1 MPVRTRLAPSPTG
14 EMHIGSIAM
23 ALKNYVFAKKH
34 AGQFILRIEDT
45 DKTREVKNGLKH
57 ILEVLRAYQIDWD
70 EGPDKGG
77 AYGPYIQSQRLAI
90 YRRYAQKLIDQ
101 GQAYYCFATREELE
115 EMRRKALAA
124 GKPPRYD
131 GRYRHYPLKKALS
144 RIKAGESYV
153 IRLKVPAHQEIIFND
168 LIRGEIKFNSD
179 EVSDQI
185 LIKSDGYP
193 TYHLAVV
200 VDDHLMKITHV
211 MRGEE
216 WISSTPKH
224 ILLYQ
229 AFGWQPPTFAH
240 IPVFLNPNGKGK
252 MSKRKGDVA
261 ALSFLKKGYLV
272 EAVLNFLMI
281 LGWTPKDQR
290 EVLTLA
296 EYEQEFDPKD
306 LSHNAVAFDIK
317 KLDWLN
323 GIYIRQLS
331 NTQLLQ
337 RLQPFIPTEFPQNKL
352 IRVLPLIKERLV
364 TLADFDQLTRFFW
377 QTVKVDR
384 QQLLKRAEPMLVKKQ
399 LQLTL
404 ERLKQLDD
412 WKPTTIEAAIRELE
426 TNYQWQKKQY
436 FMMLRVVFTG
446 RKATPPLFDTIS
458 VIGKN
463 ESLKRLQSNLNH
475 QF

>member
-1 MPVRTRLAPSPTG
+1 MLVRTRLAPSPTG
-14 EMHIGSIAM
+14 AMHIGSIAM

-34 AGQFILRIEDT
+34 GGQFILRIEDT
-45 DKTREVKNGLKH
+45 DKTREVKNGVAQIMEALH
-57 ILEVLRAYQIDWD
+57 AYQIDWD

-77 AYGPYIQSQRLAI
+77 PYEPYLQSRRLDL
-90 YRRYAQKLIDQ
+90 YRQYAQILIDR
-101 GQAYYCFATREELE
+101 GQAYYCFATREELA
-115 EMRRKALAA
+115 EMRQKALAM

-131 GRYRHYPLKKALS
+131 GRYRDYPREKAQA
-144 RIKAGESYV
+144 RIRAGEKYV
-153 IRLKVPAHQEIIFND
+153 IRLKVPSHQEIGFTD
-168 LIRGEIKFNSD
+168 LIRGQIKFNSD
-179 EVSDQI
+179 EISDQI

-229 AFGWQPPTFAH
+229 AFGWKLPVFAH

-261 ALSFLKKGYLV
+261 ALSFLQKGYLK

-290 EVLTLA
+290 EILSLT
-296 EYEQEFDPKD
+296 EYQQEFDLKD

-317 KLDWLN
+317 KLNWLN
-323 GIYIRQLS
+323 GIYIRQL
-331 NTQLLQ
+331 TDQQLTE
-337 RLQPFIPTEFPQNKL
+337 RLRPFIPEGFPQDKL
-352 IRVLPLIKERLV
+352 EQILPLVKERLV

-377 QTVKVDR
+377 QRMPVESA
-384 QQLLKRAEPMLVKKQ
+384 QLLKRATPNLVKKQ
-399 LQLTL
+399 LKLTL
-404 ERLKQLDD
+404 TGLSQLDQ
-412 WKPTTIEAAIRELE
+412 WQAATIEAIIRNLE
-426 TNYQWQKKQY
+426 IEHQWQRKQY
-436 FMMLRVVFTG
+436 FMMLRIAFTG
-446 RKATPPLFDTIS
+446 SKATPPLFQTIAA
-458 VIGKN
+458 IGKN
-463 ESLKRLQSNLNH
+463 ESLARIKLLLDQE
-475 QF
+475 F